1 MAPGPRITGSFTLVY
16 QNALTVKIENIMLMS
31 FDIKFIRRDKKQRR
45 DGEACRASPTC
56 FWSSLINLTSKDTNM
71 VYIYHAL
78 LEEFKI

>member
-1 MAPGPRITGSFTLVY
+1 MAPDPLITGSFTLLY
-16 QNALTVKIENIMLMS
+16 RNALTVKIENIMLMS

-56 FWSSLINLTSKDTNM
+56 FWSGLINLTSKDTNM